1 MKLNYVNRVKKCI
14 LINYPSVKLSMYFEN
29 EFDQIFKLGIN
40 DIKMLDS
47 YYEKASSTYVFIFNE
62 EEIGISKFL
71 NYFKSKNSIYQII
84 VFLDSISIDKFLH
97 YLNSGIKG
105 FLATKSTLNDVKE
118 CINKIDKKDIFINSD
133 IIENK
138 SINFRNQFK
147 ENLSDDI
154 KINLLTKTEKK
165 IFLLIGQGI
174 TSKEIANTTCNS
186 IRTIQNHRQN
196 MKEKLGVSGYNALTL
211 LAQNYL
217 QNLNN

>member
-1 MKLNYVNRVKKCI
+1 MKVNYVNRIKKCI
-14 LINYPSVKLSMYFEN
+14 LVNYSSVNLPMYFEN

-47 YYEKASSTYVFIFNE
+47 YYEKKSSTYIFIFNE
-62 EEIGISKFL
+62 EELKISKFL
-71 NYFKSKNSIYQII
+71 NYLKAKNSIHQII
-84 VFLDSISIDKFLH
+84 VFLDRISIEKFLL

-105 FLATKSTLNDVKE
+105 FLNTKSSPNDVKE
-118 CINKIDKKDIFINSD
+118 CIKKIEKKDIFINSD

-138 SINFRNQFK
+138 SIRFQK
-147 ENLSDDI
+147 NLPDEI

-165 IFLLIGQGI
+165 IFFLIGQGI

-196 MKEKLGVSGYNALTL
+196 IKEKLSVSGYNALTL
-211 LAQNYL
+211 LAQKYL
-217 QNLNN
+217 QKIENQ